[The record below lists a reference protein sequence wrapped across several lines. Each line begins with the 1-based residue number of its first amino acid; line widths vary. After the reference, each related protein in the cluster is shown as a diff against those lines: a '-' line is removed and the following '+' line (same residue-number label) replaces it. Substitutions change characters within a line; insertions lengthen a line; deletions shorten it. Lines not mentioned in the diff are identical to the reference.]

1 MNEWRRPAYKP
12 LSLHTRANDDPRG
25 VFKLKSGAQKV
36 KVNTVSWTR
45 SFEFTV
51 ARGMGAFGNVQVDYE
66 LTHSD
71 WYLGNEK
78 GTVSFQDQVN
88 EVGIM
93 LFLCL
98 PALPSSRPSFS
109 ATLRQSV
116 GWSVDRSLC
125 LIFSVCL
132 MSSVYHIS
140 SVCSSAR
147 SLSCHLVWL
156 VACLFCLYLTLVVIF
171 VVLRSPP
178 LSSYPMWPS
187 CPLGQVSPS
196 L

>member
-116 GWSVDRSLC
+116 GRSVGRS
-125 LIFSVCL
+125 V
-132 MSSVYHIS
+132 
-140 SVCSSAR
+140 
-147 SLSCHLVWL
+147 SLSY
-156 VACLFCLYLTLVVIF
+156 LFCLSYVVCVSHLFCLF
-171 VVLRSPP
+171 VCPLPV
-178 LSSYPMWPS
+178 LSSCLAS
-187 CPLGQVSPS
+187 CLSFLPVSYTCCYICCS
-196 L
+196 